1 MTEEAGAAGGKK
13 STVSAVSRDATP
25 AKQTTSIPFHGQMF
39 EDGSEENKESIEDIF
54 SPIHCSGCKS
64 APARIPKRRQDVLKW
79 NGWGFRDSKFE
90 LDKDTERISF
100 SGNRY
105 HLKGALPFFNSW
117 LETIQGVNLQSSCMP
132 QPDIPAEKIPKPVIN
147 EGFVQDLKKTSISCT
162 FDPHD
167 RLFRA
172 HGHTLHDV
180 FTLREGNFE
189 RIPDIVIWPDSHDE
203 VVKVVELCS
212 KHNVCIIPFGGGT
225 NVTRAVECP
234 IEEIRMIVSLDTS
247 QMNRILWVDEKNLTA
262 HIEAGIFGLDLED
275 KLSKYGL
282 CTGHEPDSCEFSSLG
297 GWVAT
302 RASGM
307 KKNVYGN
314 IEDMVVHIR
323 MVTPSGIIEKNCQVP
338 RMSTGPDIHHFILG
352 SEGTLGVVTEVTL
365 RVRPLPPCKKYG
377 SVVFPNFD
385 QGVSFVR
392 EVARQRCAPASIRLM
407 DNVQFRFGMS
417 LKPPSESIW
426 SSLVDSLKRVY
437 VTKLKGFNPEVMVVT
452 TLLFEGTKEE
462 VAAQEKRVYAIA
474 ANFGGLASGEDNG
487 QRGYMMTYAIAY
499 IRDFA
504 MDHYIIAESFET
516 TVPWDRVLDV
526 CRNVRERII
535 KECAAVGVAYEPIVM
550 SRVTQTYDAGACI
563 YFYFAYMYKGLPNP
577 LDIYEHVENAARNEI
592 IANGGSLSHHH
603 GIGKLRK
610 PWMKKTVSDVGI
622 QALKAVKEKID
633 PNNIFGNQNLI

>member
-1 MTEEAGAAGGKK
+1 MASKRRLDNILGHLSTPSAQEIRGRCPSNRPHHIGMNECIENSSTGRLSGA
-13 STVSAVSRDATP
+13 D
-25 AKQTTSIPFHGQMF
+25 
-39 EDGSEENKESIEDIF
+39 KE
-54 SPIHCSGCKS
+54 P
-64 APARIPKRRQDVLKW
+64 RIPKRRQDVLKW

-377 SVVFPNFD
+377 SVVFPNFE